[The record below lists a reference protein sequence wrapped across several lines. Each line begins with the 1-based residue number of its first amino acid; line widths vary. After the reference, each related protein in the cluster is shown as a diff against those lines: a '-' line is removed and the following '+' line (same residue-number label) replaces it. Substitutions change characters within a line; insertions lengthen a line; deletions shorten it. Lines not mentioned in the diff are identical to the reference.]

1 MPESLLD
8 NLLLATALLS
18 ALAGMGW
25 LALSMDVHAQQVWA
39 RAPSRGGLRVLRGLG
54 TLGIVMALLLCL
66 VVDHASMAVLVWVMA
81 LAGAALVTAFTLSW
95 QPTRLR
101 LLAPWIRDRRLR

>member
-25 LALSMDVHAQQVWA
+25 LALSMDVHARQVWA
-39 RAPSRGGLRVLRGLG
+39 RAPSRGGLR
-54 TLGIVMALLLCL
+54 
-66 VVDHASMAVLVWVMA
+66 VDHASMAVLVWVMA

-101 LLAPWIRDRRLR
+101 LLAPWIRDHRLR